1 MKEGRLIEPK
11 YLDKAQLAAIQPVI
25 DENQRRVH
33 QLNHTAK
40 TLPEIRQ
47 ILSEITGQD
56 IDDSVEVRL
65 PLWTDYG
72 RNLRLGKRVYIN
84 DNVQITDLGGIS
96 LADDVLIGPGA
107 MLLSVNHP
115 LDPVKRRAVV
125 VEPIKVER
133 NAWIG
138 AGAKIL
144 AGVTIGENAVV
155 GAGAVVTK
163 SVPANTVVAGV
174 PAKVI
179 KTIEG

>member
-1 MKEGRLIEPK
+1 MNVTREPS
-11 YLDKAQLAAIQPVI
+11 
-25 DENQRRVH
+25 
-33 QLNHTAK
+33 
-40 TLPEIRQ
+40 EIRER
-47 ILSEITGQD
+47 LAEITGQTID
-56 IDDSVEVRL
+56 ISVEIRV

-72 RNLRLGKRVYIN
+72 RNLKIGKRVFIN
-84 DNVQITDLGGIS
+84 DNVQITDLGGIE

-115 LDPVKRRAVV
+115 LDPAKRHAVEV
-125 VEPIKVER
+125 QPIHIER

-138 AGAKIL
+138 ADAKVL
-144 AGVTIGENAVV
+144 AGVTVGENAVV

-179 KTIEG
+179 KTIEQVD

>member
-1 MKEGRLIEPK
+1 MDANQQRIQQLNAAHHPSEIRQL
-11 YLDKAQLAAIQPVI
+11 LAAITDQP
-25 DENQRRVH
+25 
-33 QLNHTAK
+33 
-40 TLPEIRQ
+40 
-47 ILSEITGQD
+47 
-56 IDDSVEVRL
+56 IDDSVEVRV

-72 RNLRLGKRVYIN
+72 RNLKIGKRVFIN
-84 DNVQITDLGGIS
+84 DNVQITDLGGIE

-107 MLLSVNHP
+107 MLVSVNHP
-115 LDPVKRRAVV
+115 LAPAKRRD
-125 VEPIKVER
+125 VEVQPIKIEQ

-144 AGVTIGENAVV
+144 AGVTVGTNAVV

-179 KTIEG
+179 KTIDETN

>member
-1 MKEGRLIEPK
+1 M
-11 YLDKAQLAAIQPVI
+11 
-25 DENQRRVH
+25 
-33 QLNHTAK
+33 NHTAK

-65 PLWTDYG
+65 PFWTDYG

-115 LDPVKRRAVV
+115 LAPVKRRAVV